1 MGILSAIN
9 QAYLDKERKSFEKI
23 YVMVDLHGTV
33 IKPNYKAGNIP
44 TEFYDH
50 AKEALKIMTK
60 AKDICL
66 IMYTCSHP
74 HEIEKYLELFRQ
86 NDIHFDFINE
96 NPEVV
101 TQADGYGC
109 YDKKPYM
116 NVLFDDKAGFL
127 AEMEWEGVL
136 KDLRFRYEY
145 LT

>member
-1 MGILSAIN
+1 MGIFTAIN

-23 YVMVDLHGTV
+23 YVMVDLHGTI
-33 IKPNYKAGNIP
+33 IKPNYQAGNIP

-50 AKEALKIMTK
+50 AKETLQIMSK

-74 HEIEKYLELFRQ
+74 HEIEQYLSLFKQ
-86 NDIHFDFINE
+86 NDIHFDYVNE

-116 NVLFDDKAGFL
+116 NLLFDDKAGFNPTI
-127 AEMEWEGVL
+127 EWVDVL
-136 KDLRFRYEY
+136 KEFKFKY
-145 LT
+145 T

>member
-9 QAYLDKERKSFEKI
+9 QAYLDMQRKSFDKI
-23 YVMVDLHGTV
+23 YVMVDLHGTI
-33 IKPNYKAGNIP
+33 IKPNYEVGNIP

-50 AKEALKIMTK
+50 SKEALKIMSK

-74 HEIEKYLELFRQ
+74 HEIKKYVELFEQ
-86 NDIHFDFINE
+86 NDIHFDYINE

-101 TQADGYGC
+101 TQPDGYGC

-116 NVLFDDKAGFL
+116 NLLFDDKAGFL
-127 AEMEWEGVL
+127 ANIEWEGVL
-136 KDLRFRYEY
+136 KELKMKYGI
-145 LT
+145 TS